1 MKEAALVFHKNAL
14 LYHQKFADVSLY
26 HQGLD
31 EFCDQLKEDAAVLD
45 IACGPGN
52 IAHYLLDKKPKLQL
66 LGFDLAPGMIEIASQ
81 VNPNAL
87 FEVMDSGNITHL
99 SSKFDAVVC
108 GFLLP
113 YLTPGEAERLISDIV
128 SVSMSNAVLYLSA
141 MIENEDNQSGNRTS
155 STGDTLFLHYHA
167 AEFIENLVLS
177 NHYKIINRD
186 ILEYLSADGSK
197 TSDLVLVAQ
206 LDQLSR

>member
-1 MKEAALVFHKNAL
+1 M
-14 LYHQKFADVSLY
+14 
-26 HQGLD
+26 
-31 EFCDQLKEDAAVLD
+31 LD

-52 IAHYLLDKKPKLQL
+52 IAHYLLDKKPNLQL
-66 LGFDLAPGMIEIASQ
+66 LGLDLAPGMIEIASL
-81 VNPNAL
+81 VNPNAV
-87 FEVMDSGNITHL
+87 FEVMDSGNITQL

-113 YLTPGEAERLISDIV
+113 YLTAGEAERLISDIGLV
-128 SVSMSNAVLYLSA
+128 SSANAVLYLSA

-155 STGDTLFLHYHA
+155 SKGDTLFLHYHTDN
-167 AEFIENLVLS
+167 FIEDIIQR
-177 NHYKIINRD
+177 NHYKIIYRNTLGR
-186 ILEYLSADGSK
+186 K